1 MVMSKAD
8 IVREYNQA
16 KQPLKQIGILAD
28 QNQTTKQEIA
38 EILREAGA
46 KLPQQFTPRKVSPE
60 ITEAVK
66 SPEVQ
71 KLDDAAA
78 AAVSVIGEIIDGVR
92 ANHGTE
98 ELRALFQI
106 EGVLK
111 MFFEVAL

>member
-8 IVREYNQA
+8 IVREYKQA

-28 QNQTTKQEIA
+28 ENSCTKQEIA

-60 ITEAVK
+60 ITEAAK
-66 SPEVQ
+66 IPEVTN
-71 KLDDAAA
+71 LDKASQAAMNA
-78 AAVSVIGEIIDGVR
+78 IR
-92 ANHGTE
+92 AIASSDTE
-98 ELRALFQI
+98 EIRALFQI

-111 MFFEVAL
+111 MFFEVAI